1 MKRVYDTEQQRIHEM
16 QKFYDSQSQKQCNYT
31 EDDFSIDS
39 LSNKWKHKSWKTWM
53 KGGNDYAETKVI
65 IRKYIAEC
73 KKPYGSRN
81 LSEFHLY

>member
-1 MKRVYDTEQQRIHEM
+1 
-16 QKFYDSQSQKQCNYT
+16 
-31 EDDFSIDS
+31 
-39 LSNKWKHKSWKTWM
+39 M

-81 LSEFHLY
+81 LSEFHIINSDKFSILYQFSLINIKL